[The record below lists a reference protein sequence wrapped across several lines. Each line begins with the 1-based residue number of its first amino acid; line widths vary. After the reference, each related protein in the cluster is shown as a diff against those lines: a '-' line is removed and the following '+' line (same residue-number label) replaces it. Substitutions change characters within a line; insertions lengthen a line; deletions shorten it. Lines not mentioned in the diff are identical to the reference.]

1 MDSSTFLCGIHTAM
15 FPGKPYSDGCAR
27 REARLQ
33 EVLPFPSHLLKKH
46 GRMWG
51 RGVLISMWQ
60 EGSPPPGGQQ
70 LAQLGAT

>member
-33 EVLPFPSHLLKKH
+33 EALPFPSHLLKKH

-51 RGVLISMWQ
+51 KGVFISMWQ